1 MQQAV
6 EDVDLA
12 PDRGTDPRPWPKP
25 RDRYIVFGEM
35 LLFATL
41 SLIASFVLSYDA
53 IILARNPDAILS
65 CSINAIFDCAKVG
78 TTWQA
83 NVFGF
88 PNAFLG
94 LIAEPV
100 VMTIAVASLCGTRFP
115 RWFMFTA
122 NIVYFLGVVFAY
134 WLLVQSTFVIGA
146 LCPWCILVTISTT
159 FVFWSMTRWNI
170 LEANLFLPPAA
181 QAKARAFVDGG
192 WMTIAL
198 MSWLVLVGLLEVL
211 KWVFKIP

>member
-1 MQQAV
+1 MPLPEA
-6 EDVDLA
+6 DVVS
-12 PDRGTDPRPWPKP
+12 GPRPVPP
-25 RDRYIVFGEM
+25 LRARYFLFGEM
-35 LLFATL
+35 LLFAVI
-41 SLIASFVLSYDA
+41 SLVASFVLSYDA
-53 IILARNPDAILS
+53 IKLAENPDQSLACDVAVWLS
-65 CSINAIFDCAKVG
+65 CSKVG
-78 TTWQA
+78 LSWQA
-83 NVFGF
+83 QVFGF

-94 LIAEPV
+94 MISEPV
-100 VMTIAVASLCGTRFP
+100 VMTIAVASLCKVRFP
-115 RWFMFTA
+115 KWFMFTA
-122 NIVYFLGVVFAY
+122 NVVYLLGVIFAY
-134 WLLVQSTFVIGA
+134 WLLYQSTFVIGA

-211 KWVFKIP
+211 KWMFNIL